1 MSGIDPARSARSAC
15 RSRRRTKAGIAS
27 QVSARTTG
35 LRCPGLTL
43 TCWMVAPVSP
53 IEEALVAISDGRCL
67 SPSSRSILSFSA
79 SALRSCTDVGHA
91 AARVLELWK
100 GNTPEPGPTGVRRN
114 GKTGK
119 IVWERVAMF
128 VEHVDIIRAVGW
140 REDGRL
146 LASCD
151 LGGTVKLW
159 ARVDPPHSMCSVRC

>member
-1 MSGIDPARSARSAC
+1 
-15 RSRRRTKAGIAS
+15 
-27 QVSARTTG
+27 
-35 LRCPGLTL
+35 
-43 TCWMVAPVSP
+43 MVAPVSP

-159 ARVDPPHSMCSVRC
+159 ARCQMLTATVTLPGRGSWYLASTENGDRDWRMGLRGDSALDFR